1 MGQSLIAFDTNHIK
15 QYVFGT
21 NKLKEIRGAS
31 SILDRLNRVVMTQRE
46 KKYYDTQKI
55 YANGGLGLFLVDS
68 QQADKFGRYVQQEYK
83 EATGGS
89 VSVSY
94 VTQALPKDFKL
105 SDHIPDRLDLLQWM
119 LEKEKR
125 EVHQLIALP
134 SHPFIRLCSSC
145 GVEYADAEIESKY
158 LIHDPGETDDLY
170 CESCHKKRIQDK
182 DVKDLI
188 TDFTK
193 YGKRLKDAENKEQ
206 LWGTILTRLSEL
218 GYDFSDKPQRPDNF
232 NVFRNFKGA
241 KDYLGLI
248 YADGNNMG
256 RAFAQLT
263 TLPQRKALAKTIDGA
278 IYEAV
283 CQAIVKHLQVADHLK
298 PKEQLADDLKHAVFP
313 FDILLLGGDDVLMVV
328 PASVALDVAL

>member
-119 LEKEKR
+119 SEKEK
-125 EVHQLIALP
+125 
-134 SHPFIRLCSSC
+134 
-145 GVEYADAEIESKY
+145 
-158 LIHDPGETDDLY
+158 
-170 CESCHKKRIQDK
+170 
-182 DVKDLI
+182 
-188 TDFTK
+188 
-193 YGKRLKDAENKEQ
+193 
-206 LWGTILTRLSEL
+206 
-218 GYDFSDKPQRPDNF
+218 
-232 NVFRNFKGA
+232 
-241 KDYLGLI
+241 
-248 YADGNNMG
+248 
-256 RAFAQLT
+256 
-263 TLPQRKALAKTIDGA
+263 
-278 IYEAV
+278 
-283 CQAIVKHLQVADHLK
+283 
-298 PKEQLADDLKHAVFP
+298 
-313 FDILLLGGDDVLMVV
+313 
-328 PASVALDVAL
+328 